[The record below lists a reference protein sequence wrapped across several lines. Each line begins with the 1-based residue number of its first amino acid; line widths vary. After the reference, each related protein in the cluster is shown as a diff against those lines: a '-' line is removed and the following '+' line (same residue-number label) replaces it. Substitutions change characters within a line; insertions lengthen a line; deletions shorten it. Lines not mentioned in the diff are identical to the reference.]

1 MKLYHFP
8 HSPNTR
14 KVLAVIHYLELDT
27 ELVMVN
33 LLTGEQMKAE
43 FIQLN
48 PNHKAPT
55 LQDGDFSLWE
65 SNAIMQY
72 LASRKPG
79 KKLWPSAP
87 KAQADVSRWQCWQ
100 LAHWGPACD
109 TLTYERM
116 VKRITG
122 RGDPN
127 PAEIAKG
134 EENFRLFAGVLNQH
148 MKGRKWI
155 VGDNVTLADFSV
167 GAPLTYTEAAK
178 LPLEPY
184 GEIQRWY
191 AGLEELD
198 AWKKTA
204 PPAMH

>member
-1 MKLYHFP
+1 MKLYHIP

-27 ELVMVN
+27 ELEMEN
-33 LLTGEQMKAE
+33 LLTGDQMKAE

-48 PNHKAPT
+48 NHKTST
-55 LQDGDFSLWE
+55 LQDSDFSLWE

-79 KKLWPSAP
+79 KKQWPSAP

-109 TLTYERM
+109 TLTYERV
-116 VKRITG
+116 VKKITG
-122 RGDPN
+122 HGGPDP
-127 PAEIAKG
+127 AVIAKG
-134 EENFRLFAGVLNQH
+134 EENFHLFAAVLSQH
-148 MKGRKWI
+148 VKGRKWI
-155 VGDNVTLADFSV
+155 VGNSVSLADFSV
-167 GAPLTYTEAAK
+167 GAPLTYAEAAK
-178 LPLEPY
+178 FPLESY
-184 GEIQRWY
+184 GEIRRWY
-191 AGLEELD
+191 AGLEKLD